1 MTQTTGSKTRHE
13 RQKARPG
20 VDDLTDP
27 KEVWKDAETTPQRD
41 TVVGG
46 AKMSR
51 QRVADA
57 GDIKSGEPSPY
68 DIEVQAD
75 SIAKQTDRRS
85 QPKRKK

>member
-1 MTQTTGSKTRHE
+1 
-13 RQKARPG
+13 
-20 VDDLTDP
+20 
-27 KEVWKDAETTPQRD
+27 
-41 TVVGG
+41 
-46 AKMSR
+46 MSR